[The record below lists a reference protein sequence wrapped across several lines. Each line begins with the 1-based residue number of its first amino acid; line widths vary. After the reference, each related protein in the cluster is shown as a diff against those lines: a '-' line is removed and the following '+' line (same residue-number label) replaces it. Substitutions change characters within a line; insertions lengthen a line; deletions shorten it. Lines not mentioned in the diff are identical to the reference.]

1 MAETE
6 HDLTRFIRTVQ
17 DFPTSGIDF
26 KDISPLLAD
35 AHAFSQSIEMLADY
49 YRDKQIEYVAG
60 IEARGFLIAAAL
72 SLQLEVGLLPIRK
85 SGKLPGPVFSLG
97 YELEYGSATL
107 ELQKGCFSEGSNIL
121 IVDDVLATG
130 GTAECAAQLVNL
142 AGGKIAGFGFLISL
156 DFLAGRKRIA
166 GYEEVALV
174 RYD

>member
-17 DFPTSGIDF
+17 DFPTPGIDF

-97 YELEYGSATL
+97 YELEYGLS
-107 ELQKGCFSEGSNIL
+107 L
-121 IVDDVLATG
+121 IH
-130 GTAECAAQLVNL
+130 
-142 AGGKIAGFGFLISL
+142 I
-156 DFLAGRKRIA
+156 
-166 GYEEVALV
+166 
-174 RYD
+174 

>member
-1 MAETE
+1 MAEAE
-6 HDLTRFIRTVQ
+6 HDLTKFIRTVQ
-17 DFPTSGIDF
+17 DFPTQGIEF
-26 KDISPLLAD
+26 KDISPLLAN
-35 AHAFSQSIEMLADY
+35 AHAFAQSLEVLADY

-72 SLQLEVGLLPIRK
+72 SLQLEAGLLPIRK
-85 SGKLPGPVFSLG
+85 SGKLPGPVFSLE
-97 YELEYGSATL
+97 YELEYGSSTL
-107 ELQKGCFSEGSNIL
+107 ELQKECFSMGSNIL

-142 AGGKIAGFGFLISL
+142 AGGRIAGFGFLISL

-166 GYEEVALV
+166 GYEEVTLV

>member
-1 MAETE
+1 MAEAE

-17 DFPTSGIDF
+17 DFPTPGIEF
-26 KDISPLLAD
+26 KDISPLLSD
-35 AHAFSQSIEMLADY
+35 ARAFAQSIEMLAGY
-49 YRDKQIEYVAG
+49 YKDKPIEYVAG

-72 SLQLEVGLLPIRK
+72 SLQLEAGLLPIRK
-85 SGKLPGPVFSLG
+85 SGKLPGPVFSLS

-130 GTAECAAQLVNL
+130 GTAECAGQLVNL

-156 DFLAGRKRIA
+156 DFLAGRKKIA
-166 GYEEVALV
+166 GYEEVTLV
-174 RYD
+174 RYE